1 MSKLQLLNV
10 FLTKRL
16 TAAAV
21 EIYVEVEKTI
31 IEYDNEIS
39 SSKEEIK
46 RLRRLLDL
54 VFNPEIKL
62 HRADLHQLYLPD
74 EVSPEQQHCEQE
86 WSPSLKQED
95 PEPSQIKEE
104 HEVWTSQGG
113 EQLKELE
120 SDTKELI
127 FTPSVENLEP
137 PLTSHLFQ
145 MQIVVSPTSTT
156 KEIKMKPCHIDL
168 QQLSLPVSEEVPPKQ
183 HCGQEWSPSLG
194 QEDPESKQI
203 KEEHEE
209 VWTSQRGEQLKGLE
223 SDTKEF
229 IFTPT
234 TAENQEPSQPSHFF
248 QIQIVD
254 SPTNIIEVMKTEP
267 DGVCYS
273 VSDKTLTCHIC
284 GKCFKCNWD
293 FKRHIKTHTWE
304 KPFRCNDCD
313 KFYRQFGHLKRHMR
327 KVHMAFH
334 NREKP
339 YRCHVCGKWFNW
351 ASSLKRHMRTH
362 TGEKPYFCTECGKCY
377 GHIGHLRVHMRNHTG
392 ERPYR
397 CSLCKKGFTTSF
409 QLKQHKNKTRS
420 CGFAHNGLIESRP

>member
-1 MSKLQLLNV
+1 MTMFAAHFEFTWIHLGSIISCLVMLVSLFGLSDFYFTSCKMSKLQLLNV

-31 IEYDNEIS
+31 TDYENEIS

-62 HRADLHQLYLPD
+62 HRADL
-74 EVSPEQQHCEQE
+74 
-86 WSPSLKQED
+86 
-95 PEPSQIKEE
+95 
-104 HEVWTSQGG
+104 
-113 EQLKELE
+113 
-120 SDTKELI
+120 
-127 FTPSVENLEP
+127 
-137 PLTSHLFQ
+137 
-145 MQIVVSPTSTT
+145 
-156 KEIKMKPCHIDL
+156 
-168 QQLSLPVSEEVPPKQ
+168 QQLSLPGSEEVPPKQ

-234 TAENQEPSQPSHFF
+234 IVENQEPSLPSHFF

-254 SPTNIIEVMKTEP
+254 SPTNKAEVMKTEP
-267 DGVCYS
+267 DGDCYS

-284 GKCFKCNWD
+284 GKYFKCNWD

-327 KVHMAFH
+327 KVHMVSH

-351 ASSLKRHMRTH
+351 ESSLKRHMMTH
-362 TGEKPYFCTECGKCY
+362 TGEKPYFCNECGKCY

-420 CGFAHNGLIESRP
+420 CGFAHNGLIESRPKP

>member
-31 IEYDNEIS
+31 TEYDNEIS

-120 SDTKELI
+120 SDTKEFI

-137 PLTSHLFQ
+137 PQTSHLFQ

-156 KEIKMKPCHIDL
+156 EEIKMKPCHI
-168 QQLSLPVSEEVPPKQ
+168 
-183 HCGQEWSPSLG
+183 
-194 QEDPESKQI
+194 
-203 KEEHEE
+203 
-209 VWTSQRGEQLKGLE
+209 GEN
-223 SDTKEF
+223 S
-229 IFTPT
+229 
-234 TAENQEPSQPSHFF
+234 S
-248 QIQIVD
+248 
-254 SPTNIIEVMKTEP
+254 
-267 DGVCYS
+267 
-273 VSDKTLTCHIC
+273 
-284 GKCFKCNWD
+284 
-293 FKRHIKTHTWE
+293 
-304 KPFRCNDCD
+304 
-313 KFYRQFGHLKRHMR
+313 
-327 KVHMAFH
+327 
-334 NREKP
+334 
-339 YRCHVCGKWFNW
+339 CHVCGKCFDCK
-351 ASSLKRHMRTH
+351 SGLERHMRAH
-362 TGEKPYFCTECGKCY
+362 TGEKPYCCSECGKCY
-377 GHIGHLRVHMRNHTG
+377 SQIGNLKVHMRGHTGERSYRCFLCGEYFITASQLKSHKITHTQGSNIIPGTSKSKSRLYAGNSRETREGPYQCKECVKSFRQKRNLLRHMRNHTG
-392 ERPYR
+392 AINAANASTGVEH
-397 CSLCKKGFTTSF
+397 FFIT
-409 QLKQHKNKTRS
+409 
-420 CGFAHNGLIESRP
+420 